1 MGSNSGLSG
10 CYKSYTFGLSA
21 SQPIIGQ
28 GEYFELFASFINFS
42 SMSPKDGC
50 LDKIKCTFPDSV
62 RNECGFVSCREKILL
77 PVCVGP
83 PVAKFQCSECRVPPS
98 PGWEI
103 GRAAR
108 APLINTSD
116 HVLQIQ
122 LCHFQFPN
130 CPRGQHST
138 IAHWDWART
147 SVNS

>member
-77 PVCVGP
+77 PVCSLCWAACGQI
-83 PVAKFQCSECRVPPS
+83 PVFRVPS
-98 PGWEI
+98 AAQSGLRD
-103 GRAAR
+103 RAGGAGSFNQHLGPCFTNSVV
-108 APLINTSD
+108 PLPISKLSTR
-116 HVLQIQ
+116 
-122 LCHFQFPN
+122 PA
-130 CPRGQHST
+130 QHYST
-138 IAHWDWART
+138 LGL
-147 SVNS
+147 S

>member
-42 SMSPKDGC
+42 MSPKDGC

-77 PVCVGP
+77 PVCSLCWAACGQI
-83 PVAKFQCSECRVPPS
+83 PVFRVPSAASEEGRPLGPQKWPS
-98 PGWEI
+98 AESRVPS
-103 GRAAR
+103 AA
-108 APLINTSD
+108 IE
-116 HVLQIQ
+116 
-122 LCHFQFPN
+122 
-130 CPRGQHST
+130 
-138 IAHWDWART
+138 
-147 SVNS
+147 